1 MDERKDLC
9 KENKVNFTFDCW
21 CILWLND
28 CNASSQKK
36 QTQKMS
42 CSHGYRLLVSS
53 SELRGLSHW
62 IYILVCFSVGRMQ
75 SNRCM
80 QLYVGIGWSIL
91 GLSSSPPQK
100 KNPQTHKNQT
110 DIRESDL
117 LNLIWKYVINC
128 LVFFFCFL
136 SFGMKIVFKIK
147 FWTQD
152 QRP

>member
-1 MDERKDLC
+1 MHHEKLLIYSIIWT
-9 KENKVNFTFDCW
+9 KGKTFAKKNKVNFTFDCW

-80 QLYVGIGWSIL
+80 QWYVGIGWSIL
-91 GLSSSPPQK
+91 GLSSSPPPPK
-100 KNPQTHKNQT
+100 KTQTHKNQT
-110 DIRESDL
+110 YPGVWSIKPDMEIRH
-117 LNLIWKYVINC
+117 
-128 LVFFFCFL
+128 
-136 SFGMKIVFKIK
+136 
-147 FWTQD
+147 
-152 QRP
+152 

>member
-53 SELRGLSHW
+53 SELRGLGHW

-75 SNRCM
+75 SNWCM
-80 QLYVGIGWSIL
+80 QWYVGIGWSIL
-91 GLSSSPPQK
+91 RLSFCPQK
-100 KNPQTHKNQT
+100 TPNTQKSNRYPGVWYRNT
-110 DIRESDL
+110 S
-117 LNLIWKYVINC
+117 LIV
-128 LVFFFCFL
+128 LFFAFCHM
-136 SFGMKIVFKIK
+136 G
-147 FWTQD
+147 W
-152 QRP
+152 